1 MRPITRM
8 VILIVLI
15 IGLYEFFSLILGND
29 ALHKTAIVQAYTVA
43 VRLAHRNEEEQTLAQ
58 ALGNSVHNIL
68 PTSEELE
75 GTAIRRLSY
84 EQGGAIHIE
93 LDARSGVDG
102 GVLVYLPLVRNGK
115 IAEWACVTHDYPTI
129 ESFLP
134 ACRYME

>member
-1 MRPITRM
+1 M

-29 ALHKTAIVQAYTVA
+29 ALHKTAIAQAYTLA
-43 VRLAHRNEEEQTLAQ
+43 VRLAHRNEEEQRLAQ
-58 ALGNSVHNIL
+58 VLGSSVHNIL
-68 PTSEELE
+68 PSREELE

-84 EQGGAIHIE
+84 EQGGAIRIE

-102 GVLVYLPLVRNGK
+102 GVLVYLPLVRNGE
-115 IAEWACVTHDYPTI
+115 IAEWTCITHDYPTI